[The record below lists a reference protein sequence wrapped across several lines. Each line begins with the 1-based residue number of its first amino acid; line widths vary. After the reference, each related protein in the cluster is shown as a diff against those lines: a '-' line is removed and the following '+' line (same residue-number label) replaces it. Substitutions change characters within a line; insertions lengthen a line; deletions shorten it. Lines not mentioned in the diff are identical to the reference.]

1 MPHLGAGM
9 EYGPNTG
16 PIPLLNKLQTPTS
29 QVSTHPTRFASRTS
43 SQEPPTSTDNWTPNP
58 QTSTLPP
65 ASQSNTLNQP
75 QKPKQLRNT
84 TRRHPTSGES
94 IDRAPSILNPPYK
107 NHQSIDRSINT
118 SLFPFVPSHPLT
130 SLFQISI
137 FQKNPSFRFLL
148 PSFSFAFPC
157 PAPMASTNPY
167 EGGGRIGGKMTRR
180 ATRSQS
186 TPYDRPP
193 TALRTPAAV
202 PPAIDGSNGW
212 LSKLVDPAS
221 RFISGS
227 ASKLFSSVFRKR
239 LPAPPP
245 APASASSLNE
255 EMHQEGH
262 EEQVPQLTIATN
274 QLAEDLVHTTFDA
287 TQQKEQ
293 RDERDP
299 AGATTEVKSV
309 SEIEQLLV
317 QKTFTKEQ
325 FEHLSELLRAR
336 VVESS
341 LSKPSQTSKGK
352 EVEANI
358 LHKEY
363 VAESSRKNVMFAT
376 PASTVLIPKEEVA
389 SPMELAKAYMSSKSS
404 KVSPTTLRLRTP
416 TYVERKPT
424 MANSTVLH
432 PSTKPPTSAS
442 IMSRPDSI
450 LFDQAKDAYPTP
462 RSLGRTAISRMCR
475 SPFVKS
481 GGPSSG
487 GYAAKFSPYDAPT
500 GSTPGS
506 KLALK
511 RGSSA
516 LYDDIGSV
524 GPIRRIRQKLNMM
537 TPIKEP
543 TPSPYKNFAPTHTSA
558 RKIDSNHATSS
569 TPKHLQLTKLNHGN
583 DESSHKGGM
592 DETETGNISI
602 PSVPPRSTETA
613 MKIFDQLEKIVH
625 SPKVKES
632 PTPVL
637 QIEASS
643 SQKLD
648 KLKVDLSK
656 QTKSDG
662 IISFQNNGF
671 GSMTSAKA
679 GKSVSD
685 GTSGSVVVPKAT
697 KPAFRMSAPEELLDD
712 DDEETYDKVE
722 ATVPVR
728 NVFHT
733 VESSTSKQRIT
744 ESKVPEK
751 KGITSEAKAAP
762 ESLFNIS
769 STSEP
774 DKSVLSAPAVSETN
788 NIFKFASPATTTPTI
803 KFDVPPVPAIPTASL
818 DLSAKKDEK
827 SPGPVLGIGLKQQEK
842 PETPVFSW
850 ASGNTGTKADSRLP
864 ATEASDSDRSGQKRK
879 SEDASKANDSADFSA
894 SPSLVAQAP
903 AKPIFTFGGS
913 ATPGLSNGST
923 HSSPPKFSSSA
934 VPAVTPVSQPAL
946 ASSTPVSA
954 STTTFSTPAPEVPN
968 TSFSLSGASNA
979 ANSQKPA
986 PPVLGDSSAK
996 AADINP
1002 VKPVTFGSSPIFS
1015 SAGATTA
1022 AVQTTAAPSTTS
1034 TPSATT
1040 GSATTSTPTFIF
1052 GNSNVAGQSSSAT
1065 TSTPT
1070 FVFGNSEKT
1079 TSPTFTF
1086 GSSATT
1092 GSATTSLP
1100 SFVTAGTTAPVSTA
1114 TATTASTTT
1123 TAPTVTFASSGSTG
1137 GFSFGAS
1144 SQPANSSSQAAPA
1157 QFAFGSAASSSNS
1170 GNSIFGLG
1178 ASSSQNITS
1187 ASMPS
1192 SNSSQSSLGFGAS
1205 TGSIFGTKPA
1215 QPETTGTQSNPLQSQ
1230 SLSSQF
1236 SSPFSSPVV
1245 FGATGGGFSFTSAV
1259 SSSSSTSSTSSQPSP
1274 FGSGSASTPSVFGT
1288 TSVSSNPSG
1297 GAFTFNSQLSST
1309 PSTSFTFNTQS
1320 SNPAFPFTASG
1331 NNSTAPGFGL
1341 SNPSTNSSTVFG
1353 SVSPG
1358 TNNDQMSMEDSM
1370 VDDTNQVGAPNPPV
1384 PVFGQ
1389 PANPVPLFGGL
1400 SGAAPAPAFQFGAQP
1415 SQSIFQPGSNL
1426 EFNAGNQYSGSGAS
1440 ASDKANRRIVKI
1452 NRNKTRRK

>member
-1 MPHLGAGM
+1 
-9 EYGPNTG
+9 
-16 PIPLLNKLQTPTS
+16 
-29 QVSTHPTRFASRTS
+29 
-43 SQEPPTSTDNWTPNP
+43 
-58 QTSTLPP
+58 
-65 ASQSNTLNQP
+65 
-75 QKPKQLRNT
+75 
-84 TRRHPTSGES
+84 
-94 IDRAPSILNPPYK
+94 
-107 NHQSIDRSINT
+107 
-118 SLFPFVPSHPLT
+118 
-130 SLFQISI
+130 
-137 FQKNPSFRFLL
+137 
-148 PSFSFAFPC
+148 
-157 PAPMASTNPY
+157 MASTDPY

-180 ATRSQS
+180 AARSQA

-202 PPAIDGSNGW
+202 PPPIDGSNGW

-227 ASKLFSSVFRKR
+227 ASKLFSSVFRKS
-239 LPAPPP
+239 LTAPPP
-245 APASASSLNE
+245 APASSSSLPE
-255 EMHQEGH
+255 EMHHDGH
-262 EEQVPQLTIATN
+262 EEQVPELTIATN
-274 QLAEDLVHTTFDA
+274 QLAEALVQTTADA
-287 TQQKEQ
+287 TQQKKQ
-293 RDERDP
+293 RDGRDP
-299 AGATTEVKSV
+299 AGTTSEVKTV
-309 SEIEQLLV
+309 SEIEELLV
-317 QKTFTKEQ
+317 QKTLTKEQ

-336 VVESS
+336 IVEPS
-341 LSKPSQTSKGK
+341 LSKPTQTSKGK

-358 LHKEY
+358 PHREY

-416 TYVERKPT
+416 TYIERKPA

-450 LFDQAKDAYPTP
+450 LFNQARDTYPTP

-487 GYAAKFSPYDAPT
+487 GYGAKFSPYDAPT

-524 GPIRRIRQKLNMM
+524 GPIRRIRQKLNMT
-537 TPIKEP
+537 TPLKEP

-558 RKIDSNHATSS
+558 LKINSNHATTS
-569 TPKHLQLTKLNHGN
+569 TQKHLQLTELNQGN

-625 SPKVKES
+625 SPKVKENA
-632 PTPVL
+632 TPVL

-643 SQKLD
+643 SQKQD

-656 QTKSDG
+656 RTKSDG
-662 IISFQNNGF
+662 IISLQNNGF
-671 GSMTSAKA
+671 VSMTSAKA

-685 GTSGSVVVPKAT
+685 GTLGSVVVPKVT
-697 KPAFRMSAPEELLDD
+697 KPAFRMSAPEELPDDD
-712 DDEETYDKVE
+712 DDEETNDKVE

-728 NVFHT
+728 NVFHK
-733 VESSTSKQRIT
+733 VESSTSKQRNT
-744 ESKVPEK
+744 ESNIPEK
-751 KGITSEAKAAP
+751 KGITSETKAAP

-774 DKSVLSAPAVSETN
+774 DKGVLSAPAVSETN
-788 NIFKFASPATTTPTI
+788 NVFKFASPATTTPTI
-803 KFDVPPVPAIPTASL
+803 KSNVPPVPAMPTAPL
-818 DLSAKKDEK
+818 DLSAKKDDK

-879 SEDASKANDSADFSA
+879 SEDANKATDSADFLA
-894 SPSLVAQAP
+894 SSP
-903 AKPIFTFGGS
+903 AKPVFTFGGS
-913 ATPGLSNGST
+913 ASPSLSNGST

-934 VPAVTPVSQPAL
+934 VPAVTPVSQLAP

-954 STTTFSTPAPEVPN
+954 STTTCANVSTPAHEIPN
-968 TSFSLSGASNA
+968 ASFFQFGASNA
-979 ANSQKPA
+979 ANIQTPA
-986 PPVLGDSSAK
+986 SPVLGDSSAK
-996 AADINP
+996 ATDINP
-1002 VKPVTFGSSPIFS
+1002 VKPVAFGSSPIFS
-1015 SAGATTA
+1015 GTSSAGSTTA
-1022 AVQTTAAPSTTS
+1022 AVQTTAAPSTTT
-1034 TPSATT
+1034 TPSTT
-1040 GSATTSTPTFIF
+1040 GLLSSTM
-1052 GNSNVAGQSSSAT
+1052 AGQSSSAT
-1065 TSTPT
+1065 TNTPT

-1114 TATTASTTT
+1114 TTATTSTTT

-1157 QFAFGSAASSSNS
+1157 QFAFGAAAPSSNS

-1192 SNSSQSSLGFGAS
+1192 SSSSLSSLGFGAS
-1205 TGSIFGTKPA
+1205 TGPFFGTKPV
-1215 QPETTGTQSNPLQSQ
+1215 QPETNGTQSNPQQSQ

-1236 SSPFSSPVV
+1236 SSPFSSPASAPVV
-1245 FGATGGGFSFTSAV
+1245 FGATSGGFPFTSAV

-1274 FGSGSASTPSVFGT
+1274 FGSGSTITPSVFGT
-1288 TSVSSNPSG
+1288 TSFNSNPSG
-1297 GAFTFNSQLSST
+1297 GAFSFNTQPSST
-1309 PSTSFTFNTQS
+1309 PSSSFTFNTQS
-1320 SNPAFPFTASG
+1320 SSPGFSFTAGS
-1331 NNSTAPGFGL
+1331 NNSTALGFGL

-1370 VDDTNQVGAPNPPV
+1370 VDDTNQVGASNPLV

-1400 SGAAPAPAFQFGAQP
+1400 TGAAPAPAFQFGAQP
-1415 SQSIFQPGSNL
+1415 SQSLFQPGSNL
-1426 EFNAGNQYSGSGAS
+1426 EFNAGNQISGSG